1 MLDFGEFILEKR
13 PDEDVL
19 GTVDAPL
26 VDAAM
31 PFPVPGLSRIDDRV
45 PGLCE
50 RYAAGSGS
58 KPRPAGYSVASP

>member
-26 VDAAM
+26 VDVAM
-31 PFPVPGLSRIDDRV
+31 ISLVPGLSRVDD
-45 PGLCE
+45 
-50 RYAAGSGS
+50 
-58 KPRPAGYSVASP
+58 

>member
-31 PFPVPGLSRIDDRV
+31 PFPVPGLSRVDD
-45 PGLCE
+45 
-50 RYAAGSGS
+50 
-58 KPRPAGYSVASP
+58 